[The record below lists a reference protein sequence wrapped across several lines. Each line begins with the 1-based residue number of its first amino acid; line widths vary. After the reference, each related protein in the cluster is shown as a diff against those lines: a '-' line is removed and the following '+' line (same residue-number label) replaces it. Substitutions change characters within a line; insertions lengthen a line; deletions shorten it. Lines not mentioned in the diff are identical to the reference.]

1 MPTETVS
8 SAELAQARGKLYEF
22 MSAQFAGPP
31 DAEML
36 VLVADW
42 ASQQMAS
49 DSAGEWLSPEMNDAL
64 AAIGGFFQGAGDRSR
79 EDLGEEV
86 AIEYTR
92 LFRGI
97 KKEYSPPPPY
107 ESVYREEDG
116 RVFGEVTTVVRNQYR
131 RHGFDVA
138 SGLTSEPSDHISLE
152 LEFMHLLCTR
162 EAEAL
167 AAKDD
172 EAASDLRLAQ
182 REFLEEHLMA
192 WTPSLRQEVEKFD
205 RGGLFSGLL
214 KFTEGWLDF
223 DYRNHVVEG

>member
-1 MPTETVS
+1 MQTVS
-8 SAELAQARGKLYEF
+8 FMKLVQARGKLYEF

-36 VLVADW
+36 ALLADW
-42 ASQQMAS
+42 ANEQVAS
-49 DSAGEWLSPEMNDAL
+49 EGVGEWLSPEMNDAL
-64 AAIGGFFQGAGDRSR
+64 AAVGAF
-79 EDLGEEV
+79 LGSASGASWESLSEQV

-116 RVFGEVTTVVRNQYR
+116 RVFGELTTVVRNRYR
-131 RHGFDVA
+131 RHRFDVA

-167 AAKDD
+167 AARDD
-172 EAASDLRLAQ
+172 EAASVVRLAQ
-182 REFLEEHLMA
+182 REFLEEHLLA
-192 WTPSLRQEVEKFD
+192 WTPSLCQEVEKFD

-223 DYRNHVVEG
+223 DYRNHVVGG

>member
-1 MPTETVS
+1 MQTVS
-8 SAELAQARGKLYEF
+8 STNLTRARGKLYEF

-36 VLVADW
+36 ALLADW
-42 ASQQMAS
+42 AGQQMAS
-49 DSAGEWLSPEMNDAL
+49 DGTGERLSPEMNDAL
-64 AAIGGFFQGAGDRSR
+64 AAVGAFLGDVSDASW
-79 EDLGEEV
+79 ESLSEEIEV
-86 AIEYTR
+86 EYTR

-116 RVFGEVTTVVRNQYR
+116 RVFGELTTVVRNQYR

-167 AAKDD
+167 AARDD
-172 EAASDLRLAQ
+172 EAASVLRLAQ
-182 REFLEEHLMA
+182 REFLEEHLLA
-192 WTPSLRQEVEKFD
+192 WTPSLRQEVEKYD
-205 RGGLFSGLL
+205 RGGLYSGLL